1 MAKILHVP
9 INPSSEFFDEVSQC
23 VSQDGVLSVATE
35 SFYALAASV
44 LSPTAVNRVADLI
57 GRPSDKPLLVLIGER
72 SQLDPLVRSIPS
84 WAVPLLDH
92 FWPGPLTCIVPA
104 RSGLPAP
111 LTDESG
117 TIGVRCPG
125 GQRLLSIL
133 RATGPLTGTSANRA
147 NSSPLCTAK
156 EVLEEFGEEIDL
168 ILDSGS
174 SPGRLP
180 STILSLVGPPCILR
194 AGLVSFEAI
203 QLVLAKQ
210 GMTLANKAVR

>member
-9 INPSSEFFDEVSQC
+9 INPSSEFFEEVSQC
-23 VSQDGVLSVATE
+23 VSQDGVLAVATE

-44 LSPTAVNRVADLI
+44 LSPTAVNRVADLK

-72 SQLDPLVRSIPS
+72 SQLDPLVTSIPS

-111 LTDESG
+111 LTEESG
-117 TIGVRCPG
+117 TIGGRCPG

-147 NSSPLCTAK
+147 NSSPLCTAQ
-156 EVLEEFGEEIDL
+156 EVLDEFGEEIDL
-168 ILDSGS
+168 ILDSGP
-174 SPGRLP
+174 SPGGLP
-180 STILSLVGPPCILR
+180 STILSLVGPPRILR